1 MGTFIARRLAQTVV
15 VLFLLS
21 LLIFMLINILPG
33 DPVVMMLG
41 ADAYPE
47 DIAALRA
54 QLGLDQ
60 PVLVQYG
67 SWLSDVLQ
75 GDLGTSIMYDQNVA
89 DLIAIRLPIT
99 FYMGFMAIILAAV
112 FGTIAGIICAVRRGS
127 FLDQWITVLA
137 NTGISVPIFWLGI
150 LGIYAFGLKLGWLP
164 IQGFTSPFEDFW
176 LSVKKM
182 IMPVICLS
190 VVPLAA
196 IARQSRSAM
205 LEVIHQDYIRTALSK
220 GLTERTIIIRHALK
234 NALIPIVTLLG
245 LQTRHVVGGSVLIET
260 VFNIPGMG
268 RLLVSSIFDKDF
280 VIVQAAVLVIGIAV
294 CLVNLIIDISYG
306 YIDPRNG
313 EGILGY

>member
-21 LLIFMLINILPG
+21 LLVFMLINILPG

-47 DIAALRA
+47 DIEALRV

-60 PVLVQYG
+60 PMLVQYG
-67 SWLSDVLQ
+67 SWLFDVLQ

-99 FYMGFMAIILAAV
+99 FYVGVMAIIVAAV
-112 FGTIAGIICAVRRGS
+112 VGIVAGIICAVRRGS
-127 FLDQWITVLA
+127 FLDQGITVLA

-164 IQGFTSPFEDFW
+164 VQGFTSPFEDFW
-176 LSVKKM
+176 LSIKKM

-220 GLTERTIIIRHALK
+220 GLTERAIIIKHALK
-234 NALIPIVTLLG
+234 NALIPIVTLIG

-306 YIDPRNG
+306 YIDPR
-313 EGILGY
+313 

>member
-1 MGTFIARRLAQTVV
+1 MGTFIARRLAQTLV

-21 LLIFMLINILPG
+21 LLVFMLINILPG

-47 DIAALRA
+47 DIEALRV

-60 PVLVQYG
+60 PMLVQYG
-67 SWLSDVLQ
+67 SWLFDVLQ

-99 FYMGFMAIILAAV
+99 FYVGVMAIIVAAV
-112 FGTIAGIICAVRRGS
+112 VGIVAGIICAVRRGS
-127 FLDQWITVLA
+127 FLDQGITVLA

-164 IQGFTSPFEDFW
+164 VQGFTSPFEDFW
-176 LSVKKM
+176 LSIKKM

-220 GLTERTIIIRHALK
+220 GLTERAIIIKHALK
-234 NALIPIVTLLG
+234 NALIPIVTLIG

-306 YIDPRNG
+306 YIDPR
-313 EGILGY
+313 IRYR